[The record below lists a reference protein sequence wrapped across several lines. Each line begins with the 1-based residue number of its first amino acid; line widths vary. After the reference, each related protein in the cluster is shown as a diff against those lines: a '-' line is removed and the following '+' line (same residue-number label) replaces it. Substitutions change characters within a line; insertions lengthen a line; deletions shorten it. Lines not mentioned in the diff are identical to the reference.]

1 MTARK
6 LVSLLS
12 FSLALP
18 SYLKKKKE
26 ILLTHCLEQELVP
39 FLKNNNPSPGS
50 TSAVSTEHRYC
61 KM

>member
-12 FSLALP
+12 LSLAL
-18 SYLKKKKE
+18 STYFFFL

-39 FLKNNNPSPGS
+39 FLRNNNPSPGG